1 MLFDPDRLRSHTA
14 CYHQIALRFDEGA
27 EILKGK
33 SNYLLNATQSVPYGP
48 YLSLPRAP
56 RNTSTHA
63 NGSTA
68 IWLQECKE
76 GLWNQSLYMGP
87 WDAGRLA
94 ASNFSG
100 HDLKE
105 CQGKKKTY
113 DKEICS
119 KLSTCGDSR
128 RLHCVKIASAETSS
142 RSHAIML
149 KRRTRAEDMK
159 KTQGAKSAH
168 RWYFCYP
175 LSPRHFALLHLTVG
189 KKRGPSWN
197 YIMFTWMDLSTGQS
211 GFSSDMCKE
220 LWVQGQLSPSTTNP
234 KQALGN
240 QGPDM
245 SILPQ
250 YDQILQSS
258 GIHLC
263 GTRTLTVSKGWHW
276 HIGHSSPARR

>member
-1 MLFDPDRLRSHTA
+1 
-14 CYHQIALRFDEGA
+14 
-27 EILKGK
+27 
-33 SNYLLNATQSVPYGP
+33 
-48 YLSLPRAP
+48 
-56 RNTSTHA
+56 
-63 NGSTA
+63 
-68 IWLQECKE
+68 
-76 GLWNQSLYMGP
+76 MGP

-168 RWYFCYP
+168 R
-175 LSPRHFALLHLTVG
+175 
-189 KKRGPSWN
+189 
-197 YIMFTWMDLSTGQS
+197 
-211 GFSSDMCKE
+211 
-220 LWVQGQLSPSTTNP
+220 
-234 KQALGN
+234 
-240 QGPDM
+240 
-245 SILPQ
+245 
-250 YDQILQSS
+250 
-258 GIHLC
+258 
-263 GTRTLTVSKGWHW
+263 
-276 HIGHSSPARR
+276 